1 MKQKYICYCTLAVAC
16 FLISVTACR
25 KDNRYTTYQPANT
38 YKGAISQ
45 YIASHAGN
53 FDSMLLVL
61 NKSGLT
67 TVLANDTVTFFAP
80 TDQNLLAAMNGYNI
94 YRQANGLSPVTL
106 NDIDSASWR
115 VILGPYIIP
124 GRWEMK
130 DFMEQ
135 DGQILN
141 NIVLR
146 SMHGKV
152 IQQASSGVKN
162 MGSGTLKFSYMNGS
176 RFERDWLSAYV
187 ATSNINVDNGV
198 VHVLEPRHV
207 LGFNYFI
214 NKAKERQNL
223 YSENTAFASG
233 SLTFPNS
240 DNRIWTLR
248 VKKLTAIDANTIETE
263 AADLLESG
271 YVMRLTI
278 GTNDSIIL
286 KPAPASVNMTIE
298 PNGPCYFDP
307 VSFTY
312 RLNYRYM
319 GADGYRLVSETIK
332 YIAQ

>member
-1 MKQKYICYCTLAVAC
+1 MKQKYICYCTLVVAC
-16 FLISVTACR
+16 FLISITACR
-25 KDNRYTTYQPANT
+25 KDNSYTNYQPVSS
-38 YKGAISQ
+38 YKGSIQQ
-45 YIASHAGN
+45 YLASHADN

-61 NKSGLT
+61 KKAGLT
-67 TVLANDTVTFFAP
+67 KVLENDTVTFFAP
-80 TDQNLLAAMNGYNI
+80 TDQNLLAALNGYNT

-106 NDIDSASWR
+106 NDIDSASWQ
-115 VILGPYIIP
+115 VILGPYIVP

-135 DGQILN
+135 DGQVLS

-146 SMHGKV
+146 NMHGKV

-162 MGSGTLKFSYMNGS
+162 MGSGTLKFSHMNGS
-176 RFERDWLSAYV
+176 RFERDWLSTYV
-187 ATSNINVDNGV
+187 ATSNINVDNGI
-198 VHVLEPRHV
+198 VHVLEPGHV

-214 NKAKERQNL
+214 NKAKEKQNL

-233 SLTFPNS
+233 SLTFPNTDS
-240 DNRIWTLR
+240 RIWTLR
-248 VKKLTAIDANTIETE
+248 VKKLTAIDGNTIEAE
-263 AADLLESG
+263 AADLLESS

-278 GTNDSIIL
+278 GANDSITL
-286 KPAPASVNMTIE
+286 KPAPSSANQSIE

-307 VSFTY
+307 VGFTY

-319 GADGYRLVSETIK
+319 GADGYRVISETIK